1 MADALME
8 VTRDD
13 WWANGKEGAGVDKGS
28 CGWWAGDRR
37 NRCRRGREHV
47 LGLPGGARNAA

>member
-13 WWANGKEGAGVDKGS
+13 WWANGKEGAGVDEGS
-28 CGWWAGDRR
+28 CGWVG
-37 NRCRRGREHV
+37 GRQEEQMQE
-47 LGLPGGARNAA
+47 GA